1 MLEHLDAAAVRR
13 WCSTC
18 LDELTTAREEI
29 DRLNVYP
36 VPDGDTGT
44 NLMLTLDAVVAAL
57 RSVAPDGDLART
69 VRTMAQGALM
79 GARGNSGVIISQ
91 VLRGLSDVFA
101 ACPQARGAEL
111 QEALRRAADLA
122 YESVARPVEGTVL
135 TVARAAAD
143 AAEKAEGTELV
154 DVARAAAAG
163 AREALAH
170 TPQQLAQLAAAGV
183 VDAGGRGLCVLLD
196 ALVSVVT
203 GEKFASDP
211 VAASGHV
218 VPRDA
223 SALVAAREAGSDEFA
238 YEVQYLLDADDA
250 AVAMLRERLDGLGDS
265 LVVVGGDGLWNIHVH
280 VNDVGAAVEAGIA
293 AGRPHRIA
301 VTRFADQISGEQ
313 IPDQGA
319 PSPRQGRAVVAVT
332 PGAGLAALFEG
343 EGATTVD
350 GGPTSNPSTAEILTA
365 IRATGAAEV
374 VVLPN
379 DSNALGVANAAAD
392 AARDEGV
399 ETVVVPTRAS
409 VQGLAALAVFA
420 PDAPLHTDVIAMTEA
435 AGSTRYGEVTVAVR
449 DAQTTAGECRAGD
462 ALGLLDGDVVLIAS
476 DIEDAAAE
484 LVDRMLGGGGEL
496 VTLVTGVDAPDGLAD
511 RLCDHLRQTFP
522 AAEVMVYEG
531 GQPHYPLLVGV
542 E

>member
-57 RSVAPDGDLART
+57 RSVTPDGDLART
-69 VRTMAQGALM
+69 VRAMAQGALM

-143 AAEKAEGTELV
+143 AAEKADNGDLAT
-154 DVARAAAAG
+154 VARAAADG
-163 AREALAH
+163 AREALAR

-203 GEKFASDP
+203 GEKVVSAP
-211 VAASGHV
+211 MAATGHV

-238 YEVQYLLDADDA
+238 YEVQYLLDAEDA
-250 AVAMLRERLDGLGDS
+250 AVAVLRERLDGLGDS
-265 LVVVGGDGLWNIHVH
+265 LVVVGGDGLWNVHVH
-280 VNDVGAAVEAGIA
+280 VNDVGAAVEAGIV

-301 VTRFADQISGEQ
+301 VTRFADQIAAE
-313 IPDQGA
+313 PA
-319 PSPRQGRAVVAVT
+319 TAASPRQGRAVVAVT

-365 IRATGAAEV
+365 VRATGAAEV

-392 AARDEGV
+392 AARDEGI

-420 PDAPLHTDVIAMTEA
+420 PEAPLHTDVIAMTEA

-462 ALGLLDGDVVLIAS
+462 ALGLLDGDVVLIAA
-476 DIEDAAAE
+476 DVEDAAAE

-511 RLCDHLRQTFP
+511 RLCAHLRQTFP